1 MSCDNS
7 YGYGYS
13 CTTSASYST
22 STPTDWFNTTFGT
35 AYVTYTPSPYYSFTS
50 QQATGIQ
57 ATQEGLQRAQ
67 RTQNAARVQDGA
79 CRQGLQGQQGFGG
92 LSPGTYV
99 ITQAITPQDLDTMLQ
114 QQQAAPPRDY
124 GIAESIAKR
133 EEANNKALAL
143 LKKSLTK
150 IQLERFEQDECIPID
165 TAKGNRYLIE
175 KKGQI
180 NILVLDKDNKPIR
193 KLCTTIGDCPI
204 YDNML
209 AQKLYLETCE
219 EEFLKIAH
227 VHPIENNITFR
238 AYGAINLAVNAY

>member
-67 RTQNAARVQDGA
+67 GTQNAARVQDGA
-79 CRQGLQGQQGFGG
+79 CRQGLQGQQGFGSLYG
-92 LSPGTYV
+92 
-99 ITQAITPQDLDTMLQ
+99 Q
-114 QQQAAPPRDY
+114 QGYDQAPPGDY
-124 GIAESIAKR
+124 GTAERIAKR